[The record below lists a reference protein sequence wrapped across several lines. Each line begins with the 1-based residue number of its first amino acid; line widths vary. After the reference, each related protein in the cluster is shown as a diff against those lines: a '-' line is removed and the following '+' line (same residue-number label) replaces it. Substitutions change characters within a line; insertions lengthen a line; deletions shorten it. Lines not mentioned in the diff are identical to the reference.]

1 MITRVALSGVLA
13 VCVAALTAVPA
24 AAADS
29 SQGAPV
35 VTVTGQSGDASLEA
49 RVSKLERVLDGQ
61 ALADLLTRIQRLQ
74 QDVQKL
80 RGDLEVQGNDINGI
94 KQRQRDL
101 YLDIDRRLQQLEA
114 AAASAAKAGPQQQS
128 TAGVPVP
135 TPGVAAAPGAT
146 VPSPGVN
153 PTMPA
158 TASAPPAMGAA
169 PPPPNPGQEQA
180 AYDKAFNLLKNGHYD
195 DAIAG
200 FKGVLSNFPGGQL
213 ADNAQYWIG
222 EADFAERR
230 FQEAGNEFG
239 KVINNYPQSPKVPDA
254 MLKLGFSYYELGD
267 WSKARTT
274 LEQLK
279 GRYPQSTAA
288 QLADRRLQKM
298 KAEGH

>member
-1 MITRVALSGVLA
+1 MMRVVLCSVLA
-13 VCVAALTAVPA
+13 ASISALTAPLAV
-24 AAADS
+24 ADT
-29 SQGAPV
+29 QGAPV
-35 VTVTGQSGDASLEA
+35 VTVTGQAAGSSLEA
-49 RVSKLERVLDGQ
+49 RVTKLERVLDGQ

-101 YLDIDRRLQQLEA
+101 YLDIDRRLQQLETA
-114 AAASAAKAGPQQQS
+114 AANAKAAPMTSQPPQ
-128 TAGVPVP
+128 AALPVP
-135 TPGVAAAPGAT
+135 GVTPAPGAGA
-146 VPSPGVN
+146 S
-153 PTMPA
+153 MPA
-158 TASAPPAMGAA
+158 MNSAMAPAAVPAPAMAA
-169 PPPPNPGQEQA
+169 AMPAVPAANPDQEQA
-180 AYDKAFNLLKNGHYD
+180 AYQKAFNLLKDGHYD
-195 DAIAG
+195 DAIAA
-200 FKGVLSNFPGGQL
+200 FHDMLSTYPGGKL

-222 EADFAERR
+222 EAHFAARR
-230 FQEAGNEFG
+230 FREAATEFG

-254 MLKLGFSYYELGD
+254 MLKLGFSYYELAD
-267 WSKARTT
+267 WTKARDT

>member
-1 MITRVALSGVLA
+1 MRRVALCGVLA
-13 VCVAALTAVPA
+13 MAVWAATVSA
-24 AAADS
+24 AAAE

-35 VTVTGQSGDASLEA
+35 ITVTGEAPGSSLEA
-49 RVSKLERVLDGQ
+49 RVAKLERVLGGQ

-74 QDVQKL
+74 EDVEKL

-114 AAASAAKAGPQQQS
+114 AVAAKAAAPATSPPPLAALPVPGAAAPMS
-128 TAGVPVP
+128 AMSPATAPAAVPVP
-135 TPGVAAAPGAT
+135 ATP
-146 VPSPGVN
+146 
-153 PTMPA
+153 
-158 TASAPPAMGAA
+158 APPAA
-169 PPPPNPGQEQA
+169 NPDQEQA
-180 AYDKAFNLLKNGHYD
+180 AYQKAFDLLKNGRYD
-195 DAIAG
+195 DAIAAFHDMLG
-200 FKGVLSNFPGGQL
+200 NYPGGKL

-222 EADFAERR
+222 EADFAARR
-230 FQEAGNEFG
+230 FSEAADEFG

-254 MLKLGFSYYELGD
+254 MLKLGFSYYELAD
-267 WSKARTT
+267 WTKARDT